1 MENKSLLVCSGSVH
15 KNAVD
20 HTERW
25 RRVEVTIFSSPFL
38 VMDVDLAVPQRLS
51 FNTHGWW
58 SIIIH
63 HQIHRPP
70 PLLANLFNLI
80 SESLSDCQNQ
90 RSIKKINKSPA
101 KPLSC
106 KFFPHCDLFAR
117 TAFDDESLW
126 LPTKKPETRG
136 AQWNGSSMK
145 RTFRWTFAPLHLIR
159 NDSLNLSQSS

>member
-38 VMDVDLAVPQRLS
+38 LMDVDLAVPQRLS

-63 HQIHRPP
+63 HQIHRPPP

-106 KFFPHCDLFAR
+106 KFFPIATFLQELLLMMNPFDYRRQNRKRAAHSEMAVLWKELFV
-117 TAFDDESLW
+117 EL
-126 LPTKKPETRG
+126 LPH
-136 AQWNGSSMK
+136 
-145 RTFRWTFAPLHLIR
+145 FI
-159 NDSLNLSQSS
+159 